1 MDAVVLKKGLWEAR
15 VQPDF
20 GMNLFAVRLDGRDI
34 LRPCAD
40 RQMLESRKH
49 LYGFP
54 IIMPANRTAGGKFT
68 FRGREYDLGINE
80 PARGNHL
87 HGRMADAPFV
97 VTEQTDSRVTAR
109 FENRGERYPFSF
121 DMTIQVEVEEEQ
133 VRQTVRIKALEDMP
147 YTFGFHTTFA
157 QPQQFHVPRGRQCVW
172 DENCV
177 PTGQWIDP
185 PLPLGETFDTCFAMP
200 SGQNDRGVKGSGCY
214 AMAGSTAVLDDIA
227 FTVSDTFDHWVLYN
241 ADGRQ
246 GFLCVEPQSGQVNG
260 LNIPGGHR
268 VLAAGEE
275 DVFWVSIS
283 KAEA

>member
-1 MDAVVLKKGLWEAR
+1 MDAVVLKNGRWEAR

-20 GMNLFAVRLDGRDI
+20 GMNLFAVRVDGRDL
-34 LRPCAD
+34 LRPCDGRDTIAT
-40 RQMLESRKH
+40 RRF

-54 IIMPANRTAGGKFT
+54 LIMPANRTAGGRFT

-87 HGRMADAPFV
+87 HGNMGDAPFA
-97 VTEQTDSRVTAR
+97 VTEQTDSSVTAR
-109 FENRGERYPFSF
+109 YENRGERYPFHF
-121 DMTIQVEVEEEQ
+121 DMTIRVTVEPDRVTE
-133 VRQTVRIKALEDMP
+133 TVCIKALEDMP
-147 YTFGFHTTFA
+147 YTFGLHATFA
-157 QPQQFHVPRGRQCVW
+157 QPERFYVPRGRQCVW

-185 PLPLGETFDTCFAMP
+185 PLPLGETFDTCFAME
-200 SGQNDRGVKGSGCY
+200 RGDAKVSGCY
-214 AMAGSTAVLDDIA
+214 AKAGSTAVLDDIA
-227 FTVSDTFDHWVLYN
+227 FTVSDTFDHWVMFN
-241 ADGRQ
+241 ADGKQ

-275 DVFWVSIS
+275 DTFWFTLT
-283 KAEA
+283 KAE